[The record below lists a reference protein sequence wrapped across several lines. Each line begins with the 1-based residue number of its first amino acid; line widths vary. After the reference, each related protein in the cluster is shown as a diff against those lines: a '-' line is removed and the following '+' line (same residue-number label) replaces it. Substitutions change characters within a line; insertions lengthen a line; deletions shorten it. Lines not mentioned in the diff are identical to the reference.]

1 MAARSRLLAA
11 AAVAAL
17 LLAGCGQAQKSS
29 TDKFQGEQKAV
40 AQTIEDLQKAGKDR
54 DANKI
59 CEQLLAPSLV
69 SKIEQAGNG
78 DCSKVLDDALAD
90 ADTFELTVEK
100 VTINGTRATAVV
112 KSEAGDKDRTDSLV
126 LEKAGSSWKI
136 ASLGDTAGGASPSS

>member
-29 TDKFQGEQKAV
+29 ADKFQGEQKAV

-69 SKIEQAGNG
+69 QRIEQAGNG

-90 ADTFELTVEK
+90 ADTFDMTVEK
-100 VTINGTRATAVV
+100 VTVDGNRATAVV
-112 KSEAGDKDRTDSLV
+112 KSDAGDTDRTDSLV
-126 LEKAGSSWKI
+126 LEKAGSSWKV
-136 ASLGDTAGGASPSS
+136 ASLGNTAGGA

>member
-11 AAVAAL
+11 AAVVAM
-17 LLAGCGQAQKSS
+17 LLAGCGQTQKSS
-29 TDKFQGEQKAV
+29 AGKFQGEQKAV
-40 AQTIEDLQKAGKDR
+40 AQTIDDLQDAGKDR

-90 ADTFELTVEK
+90 ADTFDLTVEK
-100 VTINGTRATAVV
+100 VTVNGNRATAVV
-112 KSEAGDKDRTDSLV
+112 KSDAGDKDRTDSLV
-126 LEKAGSSWKI
+126 LEKVGSGWKI
-136 ASLGDTAGGASPSS
+136 ASLGETAGGAA